1 MSLEM
6 EMQCPECEEEVSFYR
21 AAAMGTHLG
30 EKEKWRCP
38 ECEYG
43 FVQVGDK
50 NTLDA

>member
-6 EMQCPECEEEVSFYR
+6 DMECPECEEEVTFYR
-21 AAAMGTHLG
+21 AAAMGIHLG

-38 ECEYG
+38 ECEYS
-43 FVQVGDK
+43 FVQVGGK